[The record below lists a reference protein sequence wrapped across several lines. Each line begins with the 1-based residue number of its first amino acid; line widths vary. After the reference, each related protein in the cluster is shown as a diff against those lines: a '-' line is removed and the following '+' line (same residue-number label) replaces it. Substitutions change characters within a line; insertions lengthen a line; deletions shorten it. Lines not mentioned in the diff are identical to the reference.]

1 MFFFS
6 SRRRHT
12 RLQGDWSSDVCS
24 SDLDLDCPFRGFRR
38 EALSRL
44 KLYGELYGYIP
55 ILVARNGFRMTE
67 VPVENRPRLRGES
80 KFGAE
85 RFLRGGLDLF
95 TILFLTR
102 YLGRPLHLFGGL
114 GLLAGAV
121 GFPIVAGVQP
131 EEPPA
136 GTHSPF
142 NLVCRLLL

>member
-1 MFFFS
+1 MRIQS
-6 SRRRHT
+6 NTLIAIVHIITCISLHY
-12 RLQGDWSSDVCS
+12 LA
-24 SDLDLDCPFRGFRR
+24 CPFRGFRR

-44 KLYGELYGYIP
+44 KLYGELYRYIP

-102 YLGRPLHLFGGL
+102 YLGRPLHLFGGV
-114 GLLAGAV
+114 GLLAG
-121 GFPIVAGVQP
+121 
-131 EEPPA
+131 
-136 GTHSPF
+136 
-142 NLVCRLLL
+142 